1 MIGDDVVS
9 DVGGAQSAGI
19 RGALVRSGK
28 YTLADESHPIVKPD
42 IVVDNLAQLV
52 DLILA

>member
-1 MIGDDVVS
+1 MVGDDVVS
-9 DVGGAQSAGI
+9 DVAGAQAAGI

-28 YTLADESHPIVKPD
+28 YTPADETHPLVRPD

-52 DLILA
+52 EMILN